1 MNRSVG
7 ARLLRMALLGN
18 AGFSVFSA
26 TIIFVRQR
34 GLMQRLGIPKDFGI
48 LFLGI
53 GLMIFA
59 VWLLINASRAQIKVL
74 EARMAVAMDLAWVAL
89 TIPVVVSAPLTSQGQ
104 WVVTIV
110 AAVVLSF
117 TVTQWIGIRRI
128 SGDSTERME
137 EVRRA

>member
-89 TIPVVVSAPLTSQGQ
+89 TIPVVISAPLT
-104 WVVTIV
+104 
-110 AAVVLSF
+110 
-117 TVTQWIGIRRI
+117 
-128 SGDSTERME
+128 
-137 EVRRA
+137 